1 MAEEQTYYEML
12 WDCPVCQTKGL
23 LGKAQRH
30 CPMCGAAQD
39 PLRRYFPPPGTEV
52 EAHGHRFVGVDWRCA
67 YCDSPNSAA
76 AAHCTGCGAGQDGS
90 KPVATVVDGAI
101 PPVPVG
107 MPPSPSTVPKKS
119 AAGLWILGA
128 VVLALGMLAS
138 LFFTTREAL
147 VEVSGRSWEREI
159 QIERLSEVSEAA
171 WCDALP
177 ADAYAVTRSREQRS
191 TRKVE
196 AGQECHERR
205 LDMGDGTFAKK
216 QECTPR
222 YRDEPVF
229 DDRCHFRAKRWR
241 VARSVRADSQLVA
254 NPVWPG
260 VGALQGGFGD
270 MGGTGGLGAE
280 REGPRRERYILSLA
294 AGGKSW
300 QCDVDQT
307 VWERY
312 PEGSSTPLKVRLTG
326 GADCGSLK

>member
-1 MAEEQTYYEML
+1 MADDQTYFEML
-12 WDCPVCQTKGL
+12 WDCPVCNTQGL

-39 PLRRYFPPPGTEV
+39 PARRYFPPPGTEV
-52 EAHGHRFVGVDWRCA
+52 EARGHQFVGVDWRCA
-67 YCDSPNSAA
+67 YCESPNSAA

-90 KPVATVVDGAI
+90 KPVAIVLDDAAVPA
-101 PPVPVG
+101 PVPPSAAV
-107 MPPSPSTVPKKS
+107 SPSKS
-119 AAGLWILGA
+119 ARWPWVLGIA
-128 VVLALGMLAS
+128 LLVALGVFAS

-147 VEVSGRSWEREI
+147 VEVASRSWEREI

-205 LDMGDGTFAKK
+205 VDMGDGTFAKK

-229 DDRCHFRAKRWR
+229 DDRCQFRVKRWR

-260 VGALQGGFGD
+260 VGALQPGPGGVSSL
-270 MGGTGGLGAE
+270 GTE
-280 REGPRRERYILSLA
+280 REGARRERYTLKLT

-300 QCDVDQT
+300 QCDIPQS

>member
-1 MAEEQTYYEML
+1 MAEEQTYFEML
-12 WDCPVCQTKGL
+12 WDCPVCGTQGL

-39 PLRRYFPPPGTEV
+39 PAKRYFPQPGQEV
-52 EAHGHRFVGVDWRCA
+52 EARGHHFVGVDWRCA
-67 YCDSPNSAA
+67 YCESPNSAA
-76 AAHCTGCGAGQDGS
+76 AVHCTGCGAGQDGS
-90 KPVATVVDGAI
+90 KPVATVVDGAA
-101 PPVPVG
+101 PVSPPPAPVPA
-107 MPPSPSTVPKKS
+107 KKS
-119 AAGLWILGA
+119 GA
-128 VVLALGMLAS
+128 WRWGVGVVVLALGILAS
-138 LFFTTREAL
+138 LFFTTKEAL
-147 VEVSGRSWEREI
+147 VEVSGRGWEREI

-177 ADAYAVTRSREQRS
+177 SDAYAVTRSREQRS

-196 AGQECHERR
+196 AGQECHEKRV
-205 LDMGDGTFAKK
+205 DMGDGTFAKK
-216 QECTPR
+216 QECVPR

-241 VARSVRADSQLVA
+241 MARSVRVDSQLAA
-254 NPVWPG
+254 NPVWPA
-260 VGALQGGFGD
+260 VGAMQAGLGGLGS
-270 MGGTGGLGAE
+270 LGAE
-280 REGPRRERYILSLA
+280 REGPRRERYTLSLT

-300 QCDVDQT
+300 QCDVPLA